1 MASARPDSA
10 SRTGRT
16 SRSGRHAA
24 RHRAPDHRRKR
35 RAQHVPAAIGVAA
48 VVTAAVGAF
57 AFGGPGATSSYAAG
71 SAPADGTTITQSAPS
86 AALLAAMRSQ
96 ERIER
101 GTQRERYVAAAE
113 HADAR
118 AAQQLSQL
126 DTVTGDRVAR
136 FAGPTY
142 TLPVTDFVV
151 TSLFGPRWGSVHT
164 GIDLAVPWGTPIHAI
179 SSGEIIFAQRDGGCG
194 LKTIIQQDDGAQV
207 WYCHQSRFAL
217 TSGRVETGQLIGY
230 VGSTGNSTGPHV
242 HVEVHP
248 GGGDAVNPRTWME
261 QHGLPV

>member
-1 MASARPDSA
+1 
-10 SRTGRT
+10 
-16 SRSGRHAA
+16 
-24 RHRAPDHRRKR
+24 
-35 RAQHVPAAIGVAA
+35 VPAAIGVAA

-71 SAPADGTTITQSAPS
+71 STSTAATAGQSQHTPS
-86 AALLAAMRSQ
+86 AAIVAMMRSQ

-101 GTQRERYVAAAE
+101 GTQREKYLAAAAD
-113 HADAR
+113 ADAR
-118 AAQQLSQL
+118 AAAELSEL

-151 TSLFGPRWGSVHT
+151 TSHFGPRGGSVHT

-248 GGGDAVNPRTWME
+248 GAGDAVNPRTWME
-261 QHGLPV
+261 QHGLDLG